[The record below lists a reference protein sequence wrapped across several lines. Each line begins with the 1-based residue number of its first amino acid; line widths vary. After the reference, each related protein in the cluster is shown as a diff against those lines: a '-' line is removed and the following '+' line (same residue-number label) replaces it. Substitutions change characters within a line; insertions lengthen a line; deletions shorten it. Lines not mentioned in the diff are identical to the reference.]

1 MLTNYYPMTY
11 SYYQGSIED
20 NPYTAKWGM
29 VTKFLDLN
37 DETLTPFEGMTFGI
51 IGFKSDKGVYIN
63 NGRVGA
69 VEGPTAIRSQSL
81 KLPWHWGTNVTVY
94 DVGNIDGPNHS
105 LEELQES
112 LSQAIQRM
120 YQLGIQPIVLGGG
133 HGTAYGHYLG
143 IQSSLEK
150 DEQLAVINLDAH
162 FDLRP
167 YDQTGPTLEQVFV
180 KWLIM
185 LKKKVRTSL
194 TSSWGSKSTI
204 ITSSSLITLL
214 KHQALIF

>member
-1 MLTNYYPMTY
+1 MAL
-11 SYYQGSIED
+11 
-20 NPYTAKWGM
+20 
-29 VTKFLDLN
+29 
-37 DETLTPFEGMTFGI
+37 
-51 IGFKSDKGVYIN
+51 
-63 NGRVGA
+63 
-69 VEGPTAIRSQSL
+69 
-81 KLPWHWGTNVTVY
+81 GTNVTVY
-94 DVGNIDGPNHS
+94 DVGNIDGPNYS

-167 YDQTGPTLEQVFV
+167 YDQTGPNSGTGFRQMADHA
-180 KWLIM
+180 KD
-185 LKKKVRTSL
+185 KGRTSL

-214 KHQALIF
+214 NTKH